1 MLKQGS
7 LQKSNG
13 RLEQWDD
20 FKLIK
25 AVNKAAARAG
35 ETIDFDKLIPLVN
48 KSTSVSELYHKLMV
62 ALQLL
67 GYEKTAESYSQY
79 RSYKKEFGGLLMEVW
94 EKTQK
99 ALAYGDKSNANV
111 DSLIISSKQS
121 LVRGYVSK
129 ELYKHNFL
137 TVDEQEAIQ
146 DGYIYIHDLDQLLY
160 PQINCCLFDVG
171 NVMKGGF
178 EMANTKYTEPQ
189 SLRTALQLIS
199 DIVLCASSQQFGG
212 FTVPELDKILVP
224 YYERSLSKHLDDAY
238 KWHIEEAYA
247 YAVEKTEDE
256 LKQGLQ
262 AFSLKTNTIPSS
274 RGDFAFTTVTFGLL
288 DDEDTYDVQK
298 RIATAILRDR
308 MSYSTPPVFPK
319 LVYLYN
325 EGTNDEELFDLA
337 IECSCRCL
345 YPDFLSL
352 SGEGYVADM
361 YSKHGKAVSP
371 MGCRAFLSEGCGS
384 FVGRANIGAVSLN
397 LPLIYKMEGDFYQ
410 NLLTYLKMVRTLL
423 AKRYEYVAK
432 APCSTN
438 PLAFTQG
445 GLMGGTKS
453 PSEPIGDIVKQF
465 TASFGIT
472 ALNELNMLHEG
483 KPLHESD
490 QTFVTE
496 VVDFIN
502 KFITQ
507 AREEDGYL
515 YALYATPAESLCGTQ
530 VQQFRAKHGVIPGVS
545 DREYF
550 TNSFHMH
557 VSAEINPFTKQ
568 DLEFNLFHMVNGGHI
583 QYTRLDT
590 DKPNVVK
597 GVILRGMM
605 MGFYSGVNANK
616 CFCQD
621 CGHSA
626 NRELIECDKCGSSN
640 IAQIDR
646 VCGYLGFTKISGD
659 TRMNSAKLAEIRDR
673 RSM

>member
-1 MLKQGS
+1 ML
-7 LQKSNG
+7 L
-13 RLEQWDD
+13 
-20 FKLIK
+20 
-25 AVNKAAARAG
+25 
-35 ETIDFDKLIPLVN
+35 
-48 KSTSVSELYHKLMV
+48 
-62 ALQLL
+62 
-67 GYEKTAESYSQY
+67 
-79 RSYKKEFGGLLMEVW
+79 EVW
-94 EKTQK
+94 DKTQK
-99 ALAYGDKSNANV
+99 TLAYGDKSNANV

-129 ELYKHNFL
+129 ELYKKNLL

-146 DGYIYIHDLDQLLY
+146 DGFIYIHDLDALLY
-160 PQINCCLFDVG
+160 SQINCCLFDVET
-171 NVMKGGF
+171 VMRGGF
-178 EMANTKYTEPQ
+178 ELAGTKYTEPQ
-189 SLRTALQLIS
+189 SLRTAFQVLA
-199 DIVLCASSQQFGG
+199 DIVLCASAQQFGG
-212 FTVPELDKILVP
+212 FTVPELDKTMVP
-224 YYERSLSKHLDDAY
+224 YYERSFERHVQEAKSWGIEDFHGYALKH
-238 KWHIEEAYA
+238 
-247 YAVEKTEDE
+247 TEDE

-262 AFSLKTNTIPSS
+262 ALSLKLNTVSSS
-274 RGDFAFTTVTFGLL
+274 RGDYPFVTLTFGLL

-361 YSKHGKAVSP
+361 YRKHGKAVSP

-384 FVGRANIGAVSLN
+384 FVGRANLGAVSLN
-397 LPLIYKMEGDFYQ
+397 LPLIYKMEGDFYE
-410 NLLTYLKMVRTLL
+410 NLLTYLKMIRTLL

-502 KFITQ
+502 KFIT
-507 AREEDGYL
+507 
-515 YALYATPAESLCGTQ
+515 
-530 VQQFRAKHGVIPGVS
+530 
-545 DREYF
+545 
-550 TNSFHMH
+550 
-557 VSAEINPFTKQ
+557 
-568 DLEFNLFHMVNGGHI
+568 
-583 QYTRLDT
+583 
-590 DKPNVVK
+590 
-597 GVILRGMM
+597 
-605 MGFYSGVNANK
+605 
-616 CFCQD
+616 
-621 CGHSA
+621 
-626 NRELIECDKCGSSN
+626 
-640 IAQIDR
+640 
-646 VCGYLGFTKISGD
+646 
-659 TRMNSAKLAEIRDR
+659 
-673 RSM
+673 

>member
-1 MLKQGS
+1 
-7 LQKSNG
+7 
-13 RLEQWDD
+13 
-20 FKLIK
+20 
-25 AVNKAAARAG
+25 
-35 ETIDFDKLIPLVN
+35 
-48 KSTSVSELYHKLMV
+48 MV
-62 ALQLL
+62 ALPLL
-67 GYEKTAESYSQY
+67 GYAKTAESYAQY
-79 RSYKKEFGGLLMEVW
+79 RAYKKEFGGMLMEVW

-137 TVDEQEAIQ
+137 TQEEQEAINN
-146 DGYIYIHDLDQLLY
+146 GYIYIHDLDQLLY

-212 FTVPELDKILVP
+212 FTVPELDKVLVP
-224 YYERSLSKHLDDAY
+224 YYEKSFKRHLDDAHRWGI
-238 KWHIEEAYA
+238 KGAQLYA
-247 YAVEKTEDE
+247 LEKTEDE

-288 DDEDTYDVQK
+288 DNPETAEIQK
-298 RIATAILRDR
+298 RIAIAILEDR
-308 MSYSTPPVFPK
+308 MAPAVPPVFPK

-325 EGTNDEELFDLA
+325 EETNHEDLFDLA
-337 IECSCRCL
+337 IECSCKCL

-361 YSKHGKAVSP
+361 YRKHGKAVSP

-384 FVGRANIGAVSLN
+384 FIGRANIGAVSLN
-397 LPLIYKMEGDFYQ
+397 LPMIYMQEGDFYA
-410 NLLTYLKMVRTLL
+410 NLAHYLLMIRLL
-423 AKRYEYVAK
+423 LIKRYEYVAK

-445 GLMGGTKS
+445 GLMGGTKR
-453 PSEPIGDIVKQF
+453 PEEPIGDIVKQF

-472 ALNELNMLHEG
+472 ALNELNVLHEG

-490 QTFVTE
+490 QTFITE

-502 KFITQ
+502 KVITKF
-507 AREEDGYL
+507 RDEDGYL
-515 YALYATPAESLCGTQ
+515 YALYGTPAESLCGTQ
-530 VQQFRAKHGVIPGVS
+530 VQQFRNKYGIIKGVS

-557 VSAEINPFTKQ
+557 VSAPINPFTKQ
-568 DLEFNLFHMVNGGHI
+568 DLEANLYHSVNGGHI

-621 CGHSA
+621 CGHST
-626 NRELIECDKCGSSN
+626 NK
-640 IAQIDR
+640 
-646 VCGYLGFTKISGD
+646 
-659 TRMNSAKLAEIRDR
+659 
-673 RSM
+673 

>member
-1 MLKQGS
+1 ML
-7 LQKSNG
+7 L
-13 RLEQWDD
+13 
-20 FKLIK
+20 
-25 AVNKAAARAG
+25 
-35 ETIDFDKLIPLVN
+35 
-48 KSTSVSELYHKLMV
+48 
-62 ALQLL
+62 
-67 GYEKTAESYSQY
+67 
-79 RSYKKEFGGLLMEVW
+79 EVW
-94 EKTQK
+94 DKTQK
-99 ALAYGDKSNANV
+99 TLAYGDKSNANV

-129 ELYKHNFL
+129 ELYKKNLL

-146 DGYIYIHDLDQLLY
+146 DGFIYIHDLDALLY
-160 PQINCCLFDVG
+160 SQINCCLFDVET
-171 NVMKGGF
+171 VMRGGF
-178 EMANTKYTEPQ
+178 ELAGTKYTEPQ
-189 SLRTALQLIS
+189 SLRTAFQVLA
-199 DIVLCASSQQFGG
+199 DIVLCASAQQFGG
-212 FTVPELDKILVP
+212 FTVPELDKIMVP
-224 YYERSLSKHLDDAY
+224 YYERSFERHVREAKSWGIEDFHGYALKH
-238 KWHIEEAYA
+238 
-247 YAVEKTEDE
+247 TEDE

-262 AFSLKTNTIPSS
+262 ALSLKLNTVSSS
-274 RGDFAFTTVTFGLL
+274 RGDYPFVTLTFGLL
-288 DDEDTYDVQK
+288 DNEDTYGVQK

-361 YSKHGKAVSP
+361 YRKHGKAVSP

-397 LPLIYKMEGDFYQ
+397 LPLIYKMEGDFYE
-410 NLLTYLKMVRTLL
+410 NLLTYLKMIRTLL

-502 KFITQ
+502 KFIT
-507 AREEDGYL
+507 
-515 YALYATPAESLCGTQ
+515 
-530 VQQFRAKHGVIPGVS
+530 
-545 DREYF
+545 
-550 TNSFHMH
+550 
-557 VSAEINPFTKQ
+557 
-568 DLEFNLFHMVNGGHI
+568 
-583 QYTRLDT
+583 
-590 DKPNVVK
+590 
-597 GVILRGMM
+597 
-605 MGFYSGVNANK
+605 
-616 CFCQD
+616 
-621 CGHSA
+621 
-626 NRELIECDKCGSSN
+626 
-640 IAQIDR
+640 
-646 VCGYLGFTKISGD
+646 
-659 TRMNSAKLAEIRDR
+659 
-673 RSM
+673 

>member
-1 MLKQGS
+1 MITKRSG
-7 LQKSNG
+7 K
-13 RLEQWDD
+13 LEQWEDAK
-20 FKLIK
+20 FIK
-25 AVNKAAARAG
+25 AVNKAAARVG
-35 ETIDFDKLIPLVN
+35 ESIDFSKLIPLVN
-48 KSTSVSELYHKLMV
+48 TSQSVDELYHKLMV
-62 ALQLL
+62 ALPLL
-67 GYEKTAESYSQY
+67 GYAKTAESYSQY
-79 RSYKKEFGGLLMEVW
+79 RAYKKEFGSMLMEVW

-137 TVDEQEAIQ
+137 TQEEQEAIN

-171 NVMKGGF
+171 NVMHGGF

-224 YYERSLSKHLDDAY
+224 YYEKSYNRHLNDAY
-238 KWHIEEAYA
+238 YWGIEDTYL

-256 LKQGLQ
+256 LLQGLQ

-288 DDEDTYDVQK
+288 DNPETQDIQK
-298 RIATAILRDR
+298 RIASAILRDR
-308 MSYSTPPVFPK
+308 MAPAVPPVFPK
-319 LVYLYN
+319 LVYLFN
-325 EGTNDEELFDLA
+325 EPTNDQELFDLA
-337 IECSCRCL
+337 IECSCKCL

-361 YSKHGKAVSP
+361 YRKHGKAVSP

-384 FVGRANIGAVSLN
+384 FIGRANIGAVSLN
-397 LPLIYKMEGDFYQ
+397 LPMIYKLEGDFLT
-410 NLLTYLKMVRTLL
+410 NLAHYMQMIRCLL
-423 AKRYEYVAK
+423 AKRYEYIAK

-445 GLMGGTKS
+445 GLMGGTKH
-453 PSEPIGDIVKQF
+453 PNEPIGDLVKQF

-472 ALNELNMLHEG
+472 ALNELNVLHEG

-490 QTFVTE
+490 QTFVTG
-496 VVDFIN
+496 VIDFIN
-502 KFITQ
+502 KCIEKF
-507 AREEDGYL
+507 RNEDGYL
-515 YALYATPAESLCGTQ
+515 YALYGTPAESLCGTQ
-530 VQQFRAKHGVIPGVS
+530 VQQFRAKYGIIDGVS
-545 DREYF
+545 DKEYF

-557 VSAEINPFTKQ
+557 VSAPINPFTKQ
-568 DLEFNLFHMVNGGHI
+568 DLEYNLYHSVNGGHI

-621 CGHSA
+621 CGHST
-626 NRELIECDKCGSSN
+626 NVQLIECDKCGSTN

-646 VCGYLGFTKISGD
+646 VCGYLGFTAISGD
-659 TRMNSAKLAEIRDR
+659 TRMNKSKLAEINDR
-673 RSM
+673 VSM

>member
-1 MLKQGS
+1 MLKKRNGS
-7 LQKSNG
+7 IEK
-13 RLEQWDD
+13 WDD
-20 FKLIK
+20 SKLIK

-35 ETIDFDKLIPLVN
+35 EEIDFQKLIPLIRNSGDVEAIYN
-48 KSTSVSELYHKLMV
+48 RLMA
-62 ALQLL
+62 ALPLL
-67 GYEKTAESYSQY
+67 GYDKTAVAYSQY
-79 RSYKKEFGGLLMEVW
+79 RAYKKEFGAMLMEVW

-137 TVDEQEAIQ
+137 TVAEQEAIQ
-146 DGYIYIHDLDQLLY
+146 QGFLYVHDLDQLLY
-160 PQINCCLFDVG
+160 PQINCCLFDIG
-171 NVMKGGF
+171 AVMKDGF

-212 FTVPELDKILVP
+212 FTIPELDKILVP
-224 YYERSLSKHLDDAY
+224 YYERSLNKHLEDANN
-238 KWHIEEAYA
+238 WRIERAWDYA
-247 YAVEKTEDE
+247 LEKTEDE

-274 RGDFAFTTVTFGLL
+274 RGDFQFTTVTFGLL
-288 DDEDTYDVQK
+288 DDEDTQDVQK

-325 EGTNDEELFDLA
+325 EKTNNEELFNLA

-361 YSKHGKAVSP
+361 YRKHGKAVSP

-397 LPLIYKMEGDFYQ
+397 LPMIYKLEGDFFS
-410 NLLTYLKMVRTLL
+410 NLTVYLNMIRSLL

-453 PSEPIGDIVKQF
+453 PSDQIGDIVKQF

-472 ALNELNMLHEG
+472 ALNELNVLHEG

-496 VVDFIN
+496 VVGFIN
-502 KFITQ
+502 KYIQ
-507 AREEDGYL
+507 SAREQDGYL

-605 MGFYSGVNANK
+605 LGFYSGVNANK

-626 NRELIECDKCGSSN
+626 NRELIECDKCGSTN
-640 IAQIDR
+640 IAEINR
-646 VCGYLGFTKISGD
+646 VCGYLGYSKISGD
-659 TRMNSAKLAEIRDR
+659 TRMNSSKMQEIRDR

>member
-1 MLKQGS
+1 MLKRG
-7 LQKSNG
+7 G
-13 RLEQWDD
+13 VTEPWDST
-20 FKLIK
+20 KLIK
-25 AVNKAAARAG
+25 AVNKAATRVG
-35 ETIDFDKLIPLVN
+35 EAVDFGKLIPLVQGSN
-48 KSTSVSELYHKLMV
+48 TTEELFHKLMV
-62 ALQLL
+62 TLPLIGNA
-67 GYEKTAESYSQY
+67 KTQESYSQY
-79 RSYKKEFGGLLMEVW
+79 RAYKKEFGGMLLEVW

-99 ALAYGDKSNANV
+99 TLAYGDKSNANV

-129 ELYKHNFL
+129 ELYKKNFL
-137 TVDEQEAIQ
+137 TVEEQEAIQ
-146 DGYIYIHDLDQLLY
+146 DGFIYIHDLDALLY
-160 PQINCCLFDVG
+160 SQINCCLFDVET
-171 NVMKGGF
+171 VMRGGF
-178 EMANTKYTEPQ
+178 ELAGTKYTEPQ
-189 SLRTALQLIS
+189 SLRTAFQVLA
-199 DIVLCASSQQFGG
+199 DIVLCASAQQFGG
-212 FTVPELDKILVP
+212 FTVPELDKIMVP
-224 YYERSLSKHLDDAY
+224 YYQRSFNR
-238 KWHIEEAYA
+238 HIQEAKSWGIEQTHEYA
-247 YAVEKTEDE
+247 LNHTEDE

-262 AFSLKTNTIPSS
+262 ALSLKLNTVSSS
-274 RGDFAFTTVTFGLL
+274 RGDYPFVTLTFGLL
-288 DDEDTYDVQK
+288 DNEDTYDVQK

-325 EGTNDEELFDLA
+325 EETNDEELFDLA

-361 YSKHGKAVSP
+361 YRKHGKAVSP

-397 LPLIYKMEGDFYQ
+397 LPLIYKMEGDFYE
-410 NLLTYLKMVRTLL
+410 NLLTYLKMIRTLL

-568 DLEFNLFHMVNGGHI
+568 DLEFNLFHVVNGGHI

>member
-1 MLKQGS
+1 
-7 LQKSNG
+7 
-13 RLEQWDD
+13 
-20 FKLIK
+20 
-25 AVNKAAARAG
+25 
-35 ETIDFDKLIPLVN
+35 
-48 KSTSVSELYHKLMV
+48 
-62 ALQLL
+62 
-67 GYEKTAESYSQY
+67 
-79 RSYKKEFGGLLMEVW
+79 MEVW

-171 NVMKGGF
+171 AVMRGGF
-178 EMANTKYTEPQ
+178 EMANTRYTEPQ

-325 EGTNDEELFDLA
+325 EVTNDEELFDLA

-361 YSKHGKAVSP
+361 YRKHGKAVSP

-397 LPLIYKMEGDFYQ
+397 LPLIYKMEGDFYE

-445 GLMGGTKS
+445 GLMGGTKG

-502 KFITQ
+502 KFIT
-507 AREEDGYL
+507 
-515 YALYATPAESLCGTQ
+515 
-530 VQQFRAKHGVIPGVS
+530 
-545 DREYF
+545 
-550 TNSFHMH
+550 
-557 VSAEINPFTKQ
+557 
-568 DLEFNLFHMVNGGHI
+568 
-583 QYTRLDT
+583 
-590 DKPNVVK
+590 
-597 GVILRGMM
+597 
-605 MGFYSGVNANK
+605 
-616 CFCQD
+616 
-621 CGHSA
+621 
-626 NRELIECDKCGSSN
+626 
-640 IAQIDR
+640 
-646 VCGYLGFTKISGD
+646 
-659 TRMNSAKLAEIRDR
+659 
-673 RSM
+673 